1 MFIMTYNNEFYLNR
15 QAINCKKYPNSSYR
29 VHILAYACSKGAR
42 FSVKLSSIE
51 KLAFIS
57 DLQIVGILCSMYIY
71 LSSFVSVLVSYCHSL
86 NVLHCAFSENIHALK
101 TYSIN

>member
-1 MFIMTYNNEFYLNR
+1 M
-15 QAINCKKYPNSSYR
+15 
-29 VHILAYACSKGAR
+29 HILAYACSKGAR

-101 TYSIN
+101 TYSINLTFLLIHKLLNFSLMIIMNFH